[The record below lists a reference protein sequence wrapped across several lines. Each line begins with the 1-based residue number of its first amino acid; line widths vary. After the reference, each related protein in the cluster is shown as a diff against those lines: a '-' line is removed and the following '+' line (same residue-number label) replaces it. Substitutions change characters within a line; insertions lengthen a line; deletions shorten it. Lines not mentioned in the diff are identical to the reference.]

1 MGLSFGTP
9 KRANCEGFTIEQFA
23 SLDLSKI
30 DFTEIYNE
38 LLEAVKLPDEAQ
50 ALVDIQKKITDFY
63 ASNGG

>member
-1 MGLSFGTP
+1 VTGTKP
-9 KRANCEGFTIEQFA
+9 LQVQFA